1 MRQLWKSALASLNWV
16 PSLHRPGG
24 GHLQSLALF
33 SLNAGQTIFAPLDGF
48 GVGHAENVVR
58 LNAAGETAVAWDGLA
73 KFQACLSLL
82 NTVESV
88 NSLLLRL
95 GRLAGLKLLSRARLE
110 GVLNL
115 GFLNTEESMDARWR
129 DWLLLK
135 VSRKGV
141 GLLWR
146 SGASGAQRRPFG
158 RRSRASSWSGR
169 RTRSSWW
176 CCT

>member
-1 MRQLWKSALASLNWV
+1 MCVSYGNRRWLLSTGI

-33 SLNAGQTIFAPLDGF
+33 SLDAGQTVFASLGGF
-48 GVGHAENVVR
+48 GVGHAEHVVR

-95 GRLAGLKLLSRARLE
+95 GGLASLDLLSRARLA

-115 GFLNTEESMDARWR
+115 GVLNSEESMDARWR
-129 DWLLLK
+129 DRLLLK
-135 VSRKGV
+135 SGGGV
-141 GLLWR
+141 GLLWQ